1 MRKRSQAII
10 AAMLA
15 LGMAVGMCGCEG
27 QLPTPKATTRQDAP
41 NLSAKQEQKVRTR
54 ILKTLDQCNQN
65 RDTDTLP
72 TILEGPELDI
82 RTSEL
87 NVAKA
92 TGNLDRKT
100 TIPTDLAQAVISTD
114 AGWPRSVFSIT
125 STTKDQQ
132 SKRLLVFR
140 QDSARQNYK
149 LWGVARLF
157 SGVKMPS
164 FEISKTGSAQGTPT
178 DTGLV
183 MTPKAAVDAYADLLQ
198 NGANSKYASKFAD
211 DDLRSKLA
219 DLTAQVQKAMEL
231 NEGTQQQTFEPVNGA
246 ISVMRSADGGDLVV
260 AQINSEWTR
269 SAGAGRESQPASDA
283 EKALF
288 GNGKATSTMK
298 TSYERH
304 RAVCSAGKFRAENH
318 RGRFRTPAGEG
329 RSAVKRRVLGRALSA
344 VFRLSRIR
352 GNENREIV
360 VGTYSWCQQ
369 RFRVFGGKYG
379 RAASVPSGCFIGGSR

>member
-288 GNGKATSTMK
+288 GKGHQHHEDELC
-298 TSYERH
+298 ERH
-304 RAVCSAGKFRAENH
+304 RAVCSAGEFRAENH

-329 RSAVKRRVLGRALSA
+329 RSAVKRRVLGRASSA

>member
-219 DLTAQVQKAMEL
+219 DLTARCRRPWSLTKARSSRPSNRSMEPSASCVPRTAAIWWWRRSTPNGRVPPAL
-231 NEGTQQQTFEPVNGA
+231 AVN
-246 ISVMRSADGGDLVV
+246 RSRPL
-260 AQINSEWTR
+260 TR
-269 SAGAGRESQPASDA
+269 KR
-283 EKALF
+283 
-288 GNGKATSTMK
+288 
-298 TSYERH
+298 R
-304 RAVCSAGKFRAENH
+304 CSAMARP
-318 RGRFRTPAGEG
+318 PA
-329 RSAVKRRVLGRALSA
+329 
-344 VFRLSRIR
+344 
-352 GNENREIV
+352 
-360 VGTYSWCQQ
+360 
-369 RFRVFGGKYG
+369 
-379 RAASVPSGCFIGGSR
+379 P

>member
-132 SKRLLVFR
+132 SKPLLVFR

-157 SGVKMPS
+157 
-164 FEISKTGSAQGTPT
+164 TGSAQGTPT

-298 TSYERH
+298 TSYVNVIALYVPPANSGQKITAVGSERQ
-304 RAVCSAGKFRAENH
+304 
-318 RGRFRTPAGEG
+318 P
-329 RSAVKRRVLGRALSA
+329 VKVEAL
-344 VFRLSRIR
+344 
-352 GNENREIV
+352 
-360 VGTYSWCQQ
+360 
-369 RFRVFGGKYG
+369 
-379 RAASVPSGCFIGGSR
+379 

>member
-100 TIPTDLAQAVISTD
+100 TIPTHLAQAVISTD

-125 STTKDQQ
+125 STTKACWLPTGCRWCRRRASSLQ
-132 SKRLLVFR
+132 SGKRT
-140 QDSARQNYK
+140 SC
-149 LWGVARLF
+149 
-157 SGVKMPS
+157 
-164 FEISKTGSAQGTPT
+164 
-178 DTGLV
+178 
-183 MTPKAAVDAYADLLQ
+183 
-198 NGANSKYASKFAD
+198 
-211 DDLRSKLA
+211 
-219 DLTAQVQKAMEL
+219 
-231 NEGTQQQTFEPVNGA
+231 
-246 ISVMRSADGGDLVV
+246 
-260 AQINSEWTR
+260 
-269 SAGAGRESQPASDA
+269 GR
-283 EKALF
+283 
-288 GNGKATSTMK
+288 
-298 TSYERH
+298 
-304 RAVCSAGKFRAENH
+304 
-318 RGRFRTPAGEG
+318 
-329 RSAVKRRVLGRALSA
+329 
-344 VFRLSRIR
+344 
-352 GNENREIV
+352 
-360 VGTYSWCQQ
+360 
-369 RFRVFGGKYG
+369 
-379 RAASVPSGCFIGGSR
+379 RAAERG

>member
-283 EKALF
+283 E
-288 GNGKATSTMK
+288 
-298 TSYERH
+298 R
-304 RAVCSAGKFRAENH
+304 RCSAMTRP
-318 RGRFRTPAGEG
+318 PA
-329 RSAVKRRVLGRALSA
+329 
-344 VFRLSRIR
+344 
-352 GNENREIV
+352 
-360 VGTYSWCQQ
+360 
-369 RFRVFGGKYG
+369 
-379 RAASVPSGCFIGGSR
+379 P

>member
-1 MRKRSQAII
+1 MRRKRSQAII

-231 NEGTQQQTFEPVNGA
+231 NEGSQQQVFTPVDDA

-269 SAGAGRESQPASDA
+269 SAGSGRESQPASDA

-288 GNGKATSTMK
+288 GDGQATSTMK
-298 TSYERH
+298 TTYVNVVALYVPPANSDAKITAVGSERQP
-304 RAVCSAGKFRAENH
+304 V
-318 RGRFRTPAGEG
+318 
-329 RSAVKRRVLGRALSA
+329 RVEAL
-344 VFRLSRIR
+344 
-352 GNENREIV
+352 
-360 VGTYSWCQQ
+360 
-369 RFRVFGGKYG
+369 
-379 RAASVPSGCFIGGSR
+379 

>member
-125 STTKDQQ
+125 ST
-132 SKRLLVFR
+132 
-140 QDSARQNYK
+140 N
-149 LWGVARLF
+149 
-157 SGVKMPS
+157 
-164 FEISKTGSAQGTPT
+164 QGP
-178 DTGLV
+178 
-183 MTPKAAVDAYADLLQ
+183 AVQA
-198 NGANSKYASKFAD
+198 
-211 DDLRSKLA
+211 
-219 DLTAQVQKAMEL
+219 
-231 NEGTQQQTFEPVNGA
+231 
-246 ISVMRSADGGDLVV
+246 
-260 AQINSEWTR
+260 
-269 SAGAGRESQPASDA
+269 SAGVQAG
-283 EKALF
+283 
-288 GNGKATSTMK
+288 
-298 TSYERH
+298 
-304 RAVCSAGKFRAENH
+304 
-318 RGRFRTPAGEG
+318 FRTPETTSCGVWRDCSPA
-329 RSAVKRRVLGRALSA
+329 
-344 VFRLSRIR
+344 
-352 GNENREIV
+352 
-360 VGTYSWCQQ
+360 
-369 RFRVFGGKYG
+369 
-379 RAASVPSGCFIGGSR
+379 

>member
-1 MRKRSQAII
+1 MSFKAFGSKS
-10 AAMLA
+10 LY
-15 LGMAVGMCGCEG
+15 
-27 QLPTPKATTRQDAP
+27 LPTRRSTGLRAALPKA
-41 NLSAKQEQKVRTR
+41 
-54 ILKTLDQCNQN
+54 
-65 RDTDTLP
+65 
-72 TILEGPELDI
+72 I
-82 RTSEL
+82 RAMEA
-87 NVAKA
+87 N
-92 TGNLDRKT
+92 
-100 TIPTDLAQAVISTD
+100 
-114 AGWPRSVFSIT
+114 SIT

-298 TSYERH
+298 TSYVNVIALYVPPANSGQKITAVGSERQ
-304 RAVCSAGKFRAENH
+304 
-318 RGRFRTPAGEG
+318 P
-329 RSAVKRRVLGRALSA
+329 VKVEAL
-344 VFRLSRIR
+344 
-352 GNENREIV
+352 
-360 VGTYSWCQQ
+360 
-369 RFRVFGGKYG
+369 
-379 RAASVPSGCFIGGSR
+379 

>member
-1 MRKRSQAII
+1 MRKRCHAII
-10 AAMLA
+10 AAALA
-15 LGMAVGMCGCEG
+15 LVTAVGLCGCEG
-27 QLPTPKATTRQDAP
+27 QLPTPKTATRQDAP
-41 NLSAKQEQKVRTR
+41 NLSAKQERKIRTN
-54 ILKTLDQCNQN
+54 ILKTLDQCNQDRN
-65 RDTDTLP
+65 TDALGS
-72 TILEGPELDI
+72 ILEGPELDI

-114 AGWPRSVFSIT
+114 SGWPRSVFSIT
-125 STTKDQQ
+125 STTEDQQ
-132 SKRLLVFR
+132 SKRLLVFK

-164 FEISKTGSAQGTPT
+164 FEVSRTGSAQGTQT

-183 MTPKAAVDAYADLLQ
+183 MTPKAAVAAYADLLQ
-198 NGANSKYASKFAD
+198 NGANSKYAKNFAD
-211 DDLRSKLA
+211 DDLRTKLSE
-219 DLTAQVQKAMEL
+219 LTDQVQKAMEL
-231 NEGTQQQTFEPVNGA
+231 NEGTQQQVFTPVDGA

-288 GNGKATSTMK
+288 GDGKATSVMK
-298 TSYERH
+298 TSYVNVI
-304 RAVCSAGKFRAENH
+304 ALYVP
-318 RGRFRTPAGEG
+318 PAGSG
-329 RSAVKRRVLGRALSA
+329 QKITAVGSERQPVKVEAL
-344 VFRLSRIR
+344 
-352 GNENREIV
+352 
-360 VGTYSWCQQ
+360 
-369 RFRVFGGKYG
+369 
-379 RAASVPSGCFIGGSR
+379 

>member
-1 MRKRSQAII
+1 
-10 AAMLA
+10 
-15 LGMAVGMCGCEG
+15 MAVGMCGCEG

-114 AGWPRSVFSIT
+114 AGWPRSVFTIT

-132 SKRLLVFR
+132 SKRLLVFG

-211 DDLRSKLA
+211 DDLRSEA
-219 DLTAQVQKAMEL
+219 CRSDCPGAEGHGAQQ
-231 NEGTQQQTFEPVNGA
+231 GTQQQIFEPVNGA
-246 ISVMRSADGGDLVV
+246 ISVMRSAADGGDLVV
-260 AQINSEWTR
+260 ARINSEWTR
-269 SAGAGRESQPASDA
+269 YAGAGRESQPASDE

-298 TSYERH
+298 TSYVNVVALYIPPANSGQQITAVGAERQ
-304 RAVCSAGKFRAENH
+304 
-318 RGRFRTPAGEG
+318 P
-329 RSAVKRRVLGRALSA
+329 VKVEAL
-344 VFRLSRIR
+344 
-352 GNENREIV
+352 
-360 VGTYSWCQQ
+360 
-369 RFRVFGGKYG
+369 
-379 RAASVPSGCFIGGSR
+379 

>member
-211 DDLRSKLA
+211 DQSAIEACRSDCPGA
-219 DLTAQVQKAMEL
+219 
-231 NEGTQQQTFEPVNGA
+231 EGHGA
-246 ISVMRSADGGDLVV
+246 
-260 AQINSEWTR
+260 
-269 SAGAGRESQPASDA
+269 
-283 EKALF
+283 
-288 GNGKATSTMK
+288 
-298 TSYERH
+298 
-304 RAVCSAGKFRAENH
+304 
-318 RGRFRTPAGEG
+318 
-329 RSAVKRRVLGRALSA
+329 
-344 VFRLSRIR
+344 
-352 GNENREIV
+352 
-360 VGTYSWCQQ
+360 
-369 RFRVFGGKYG
+369 
-379 RAASVPSGCFIGGSR
+379 

>member
-114 AGWPRSVFSIT
+114 AGWPRSVFSI
-125 STTKDQQ
+125 
-132 SKRLLVFR
+132 R

-298 TSYERH
+298 TSYVNVIALYVPPANSGQKITAVGSERQ
-304 RAVCSAGKFRAENH
+304 
-318 RGRFRTPAGEG
+318 P
-329 RSAVKRRVLGRALSA
+329 VKVEAL
-344 VFRLSRIR
+344 
-352 GNENREIV
+352 
-360 VGTYSWCQQ
+360 
-369 RFRVFGGKYG
+369 
-379 RAASVPSGCFIGGSR
+379 

>member
-87 NVAKA
+87 NVAKD

-298 TSYERH
+298 TSYVNVIALYVPPANSGQKITAVGSERQ
-304 RAVCSAGKFRAENH
+304 
-318 RGRFRTPAGEG
+318 P
-329 RSAVKRRVLGRALSA
+329 VKVEAL
-344 VFRLSRIR
+344 
-352 GNENREIV
+352 
-360 VGTYSWCQQ
+360 
-369 RFRVFGGKYG
+369 
-379 RAASVPSGCFIGGSR
+379 